1 MQRSAE
7 DRVEAEAEAEAEVE
21 AEANAE
27 NKKSK
32 REKCVY
38 YVANRSLFT
47 SIIKPSLFVFR
58 FALPLHYCLLKKTS
72 CYFSSK

>member
-7 DRVEAEAEAEAEVE
+7 DREEAEAEAEDEAEAE

-47 SIIKPSLFVFR
+47 SIIKPSLFR
-58 FALPLHYCLLKKTS
+58 FALSLHYFLLKKIS

>member
-7 DRVEAEAEAEAEVE
+7 DREEAEAEAEAEDEAEAE

-47 SIIKPSLFVFR
+47 SIIKPSLFVLR
-58 FALPLHYCLLKKTS
+58 FPSIIAS
-72 CYFSSK
+72 